1 MGSRV
6 FVTSSPI
13 PLAANNVISTSE
25 FTVTASD
32 ISLDVAKIVCLIPF

>member
-13 PLAANNVISTSE
+13 PLAVNNVISTSE
-25 FTVTASD
+25 FTVTVSD
-32 ISLDVAKIVCLIPF
+32 MFLDVAKIVFLIPF